1 MEDGHPFAR
10 RGVVGRLAPFVG
22 VACLAFVL
30 VPLPPAEENASALL
44 GAAWLCLLIM
54 ALALLAPWEKLPLGA
69 QALAPLAYFVV
80 IALLREAEGGSVS
93 GYGTLVLLPICWLAL
108 YGNRVQLSA
117 ALVVMAVMFVAPIIL
132 LGEPRYP
139 SSEWRRALMW
149 AGVGPVVGLTVQR
162 LVSQRRELIG
172 SLHEIARSDALTGVA
187 NRRAWDERLPSELS
201 RALRSGK
208 PVSVALLDLDHFK
221 AFNDSRG
228 HQAGDQLLMEAARAW
243 EGQIRD
249 ADLIARYGGEEFALL
264 LLDCP
269 VIEAHGIVERL
280 RQVTPG
286 EETCSVG
293 IACWD
298 GSESPDALIARADR
312 ALYGAKRA
320 GRNQA
325 VLAAQLCRR

>member
-1 MEDGHPFAR
+1 
-10 RGVVGRLAPFVG
+10 
-22 VACLAFVL
+22 
-30 VPLPPAEENASALL
+30 
-44 GAAWLCLLIM
+44 
-54 ALALLAPWEKLPLGA
+54 
-69 QALAPLAYFVV
+69 
-80 IALLREAEGGSVS
+80 
-93 GYGTLVLLPICWLAL
+93 LLPICWLAL
-108 YGNRVQLSA
+108 YGTRVQLSA

-139 SSEWRRALMW
+139 PSEWRRALMW

-172 SLHEIARSDALTGVA
+172 SLREIARSDALTGVA

-264 LLDCP
+264 LPDCP

-320 GRNQA
+320 GRKQA
-325 VLAAQLCRR
+325 VLAAQLRRR

>member
-1 MEDGHPFAR
+1 MGE
-10 RGVVGRLAPFVG
+10 
-22 VACLAFVL
+22 
-30 VPLPPAEENASALL
+30 
-44 GAAWLCLLIM
+44 AA
-54 ALALLAPWEKLPLGA
+54 LGA

-108 YGNRVQLSA
+108 YGTRVQLSA
-117 ALVVMAVMFVAPIIL
+117 ALVVMGVMFVVPIIL

-162 LVSQRRELIG
+162 LVSQRRELVG
-172 SLHEIARSDALTGVA
+172 SLREIARSDALTGVA
-187 NRRAWDERLPSELS
+187 NRRAWDERLPPELS

-243 EGQIRD
+243 VGQIRD

-264 LLDCP
+264 LPDCP

-286 EETCSVG
+286 EETCSVE

-320 GRNQA
+320 GRDQA
-325 VLAAQLCRR
+325 VLAA